1 MLLTDYY
8 PILQNMQLELRIVV
22 QVQNM
27 NLQKMSESNLTVQ
40 EAN

>member
-27 NLQKMSESNLTVQ
+27 NLKKMSESNLTVQ

>member
-27 NLQKMSESNLTVQ
+27 NLKKMSESNLTVQ
-40 EAN
+40 EVN